1 MQKRSKLY
9 LIDGSSYIYRA
20 FYAIPHLSNSKG
32 HPTNAI
38 YGFARMILKV
48 IRDEKPDYIAVV
60 FDSKGETFRHKEY
73 ADYKSHRPE
82 MPEELAIQI
91 PFIQKLVQVFNIS
104 ILHKEGYEADD
115 IIGSAVRIA
124 EDKGF
129 DVTIV
134 SGDKDMLQLVT
145 PNVRMLDTLKGKVYG
160 EREVI
165 EKFGVEPDKVV
176 EVLGLMGDASDNIPG
191 IPGIGEKTAS
201 SLIKEFT
208 SIENLLKNVEDIK
221 KDSLK
226 EKIKSHAEQALL
238 SRRLSI
244 IKRDI
249 ELDVPVDALILKDI
263 HYDDLTIFFREL
275 EFYSLLKDIMP
286 RENIQSGGEY
296 RAISDVNDFERLLER
311 ITVLGAMAIDLEA
324 TSEDPVKAEIVGISI
339 SIKPRESFYI
349 PVGHSYIG
357 ASPQLDKRY
366 VMERLKPLME
376 SEEVKKYGHNI
387 KYASIVLSNE
397 GLDLKGIEFDT
408 MIAAYLINP
417 SKSDYSLGRLA
428 LDYLD
433 YQIGERKGKRDFS
446 LIPIPEMVMAS
457 CEETDIVFQLKEV
470 LESLLKEDKLTE
482 LYYSV
487 ELPLVKVLVD
497 MERKGVRIDESF
509 LRDMSKRLDREL
521 SKLIEQIYFIAGGEF
536 NINSSKQLQDV
547 LFERLKLKSI
557 KRTKTGLSTDM
568 EVLQQLAVQHEFPA
582 KILEYRQL
590 SKLKSTYVDALSGL
604 INPKTGRVHTSFNQT
619 VTATGRLSS
628 SNPNL
633 QNIPVRTELGR
644 EIRKAFIPESGCTI
658 LSADYS
664 QIELRILAHVSAD
677 EVLIDAFK
685 RGEDIH
691 EWTACEV
698 FGVIPG
704 MVTSDMRRMAKAVN
718 FGIIYG
724 ISPFGLSRD
733 MGVSNEEAK
742 KFIESYFNR
751 YKRVKEYIDRTLNEA
766 YEKGYVTTILQRR
779 RYLLDLKR
787 TSPLNPPLL
796 RGNKGVVR
804 EFAER
809 AAINTSIQGSAAD
822 MIKVA
827 MINIHRRIKKE
838 MRRAEMIIQIHDELV
853 FEVIDE
859 EVEALRRLVKEEM
872 EGVMKLSV
880 PIIVEINTGKN
891 WNEAH

>member
-779 RYLLDLKR
+779 RYLPDLKR

>member
-1 MQKRSKLY
+1 M
-9 LIDGSSYIYRA
+9 
-20 FYAIPHLSNSKG
+20 
-32 HPTNAI
+32 
-38 YGFARMILKV
+38 
-48 IRDEKPDYIAVV
+48 
-60 FDSKGETFRHKEY
+60 
-73 ADYKSHRPE
+73 
-82 MPEELAIQI
+82 
-91 PFIQKLVQVFNIS
+91 
-104 ILHKEGYEADD
+104 
-115 IIGSAVRIA
+115 
-124 EDKGF
+124 
-129 DVTIV
+129 
-134 SGDKDMLQLVT
+134 
-145 PNVRMLDTLKGKVYG
+145 
-160 EREVI
+160 
-165 EKFGVEPDKVV
+165 
-176 EVLGLMGDASDNIPG
+176 
-191 IPGIGEKTAS
+191 
-201 SLIKEFT
+201 
-208 SIENLLKNVEDIK
+208 
-221 KDSLK
+221 
-226 EKIKSHAEQALL
+226 
-238 SRRLSI
+238 
-244 IKRDI
+244 
-249 ELDVPVDALILKDI
+249 
-263 HYDDLTIFFREL
+263 
-275 EFYSLLKDIMP
+275 
-286 RENIQSGGEY
+286 
-296 RAISDVNDFERLLER
+296 
-311 ITVLGAMAIDLEA
+311 
-324 TSEDPVKAEIVGISI
+324 
-339 SIKPRESFYI
+339 
-349 PVGHSYIG
+349 
-357 ASPQLDKRY
+357 
-366 VMERLKPLME
+366 
-376 SEEVKKYGHNI
+376 
-387 KYASIVLSNE
+387 
-397 GLDLKGIEFDT
+397 
-408 MIAAYLINP
+408 
-417 SKSDYSLGRLA
+417 
-428 LDYLD
+428 
-433 YQIGERKGKRDFS
+433 GERKDKRDFS

-470 LESLLKEDKLTE
+470 LESLLKEDKLIE

-509 LRDMSKRLDREL
+509 LRDMSKRLDREI

-557 KRTKTGLSTDM
+557 KKTKTGLSTDM
-568 EVLQQLAVQHEFPA
+568 EVLQQLAVQHELPA

-590 SKLKSTYVDALSGL
+590 SKLKSTYIDALSEL

-633 QNIPVRTELGR
+633 QNIPIRAELGR
-644 EIRKAFIPESGCTI
+644 EIRKAFIPESGYTI

-704 MVTSDMRRMAKAVN
+704 VVTSDMRRMAKAIN

-733 MGVSNEEAK
+733 MGVSKEEAK

-779 RYLLDLKR
+779 RYLPDLKR
-787 TSPLNPPLL
+787 TPPLNPPFE
-796 RGNKGVVR
+796 RGRTPFNSPFIKGEKGVVKD
-804 EFAER
+804 FAER

-838 MRRAEMIIQIHDELV
+838 MRRAEMIIQVHDELV

>member
-1 MQKRSKLY
+1 MKLY

-104 ILHKEGYEADD
+104 VLYKEGYEADD

-134 SGDKDMLQLVT
+134 SGDKDMLQLIT

-221 KDSLK
+221 KDSLR

-249 ELDVPVDALILKDI
+249 ELDVPVDDLILKDI
-263 HYDDLTIFFREL
+263 NYDDLTVFLREL

-311 ITVLGAMAIDLEA
+311 ITVSGAMAIDLKA
-324 TSEDPVKAEIVGISI
+324 TSEDPVKAEIVGISV

-349 PVGHSYIG
+349 PIGHSYIG

-366 VMERLKPLME
+366 VMERLKPLMK
-376 SEEVKKYGHNI
+376 SEEIKKYGHNI
-387 KYASIVLSNE
+387 KYTSIVLSNE
-397 GLDLKGIEFDT
+397 DVDLKGIEFDT

-417 SKSDYSLGRLA
+417 SKS
-428 LDYLD
+428 
-433 YQIGERKGKRDFS
+433 
-446 LIPIPEMVMAS
+446 
-457 CEETDIVFQLKEV
+457 
-470 LESLLKEDKLTE
+470 
-482 LYYSV
+482 
-487 ELPLVKVLVD
+487 
-497 MERKGVRIDESF
+497 
-509 LRDMSKRLDREL
+509 
-521 SKLIEQIYFIAGGEF
+521 
-536 NINSSKQLQDV
+536 
-547 LFERLKLKSI
+547 
-557 KRTKTGLSTDM
+557 
-568 EVLQQLAVQHEFPA
+568 
-582 KILEYRQL
+582 
-590 SKLKSTYVDALSGL
+590 
-604 INPKTGRVHTSFNQT
+604 
-619 VTATGRLSS
+619 
-628 SNPNL
+628 
-633 QNIPVRTELGR
+633 
-644 EIRKAFIPESGCTI
+644 
-658 LSADYS
+658 
-664 QIELRILAHVSAD
+664 
-677 EVLIDAFK
+677 
-685 RGEDIH
+685 
-691 EWTACEV
+691 
-698 FGVIPG
+698 
-704 MVTSDMRRMAKAVN
+704 
-718 FGIIYG
+718 
-724 ISPFGLSRD
+724 
-733 MGVSNEEAK
+733 
-742 KFIESYFNR
+742 
-751 YKRVKEYIDRTLNEA
+751 
-766 YEKGYVTTILQRR
+766 
-779 RYLLDLKR
+779 
-787 TSPLNPPLL
+787 
-796 RGNKGVVR
+796 
-804 EFAER
+804 
-809 AAINTSIQGSAAD
+809 
-822 MIKVA
+822 
-827 MINIHRRIKKE
+827 
-838 MRRAEMIIQIHDELV
+838 
-853 FEVIDE
+853 
-859 EVEALRRLVKEEM
+859 
-872 EGVMKLSV
+872 
-880 PIIVEINTGKN
+880 
-891 WNEAH
+891 